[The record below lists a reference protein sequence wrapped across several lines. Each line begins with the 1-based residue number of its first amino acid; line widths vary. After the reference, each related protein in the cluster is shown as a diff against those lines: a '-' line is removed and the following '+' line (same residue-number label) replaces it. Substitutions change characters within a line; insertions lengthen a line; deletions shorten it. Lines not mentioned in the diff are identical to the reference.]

1 MRGEAE
7 MKELD
12 VRGLSCPMP
21 LMHTK
26 RALESSPSQ
35 IMVHADSGTAKANVS
50 ALLSDEGYDVST
62 EQDGEEYR
70 IKGVLT

>member
-1 MRGEAE
+1 

-26 RALESSPSQ
+26 KALEDAPNE
-35 IMVHADSGTAKANVS
+35 ILVHADSGTARANVS
-50 ALLSDEGYDVST
+50 ALLADEGFTVTIEESGD
-62 EQDGEEYR
+62 EYR
-70 IKGVLT
+70 IKGVRG

>member
-1 MRGEAE
+1 

-26 RALESSPSQ
+26 KAIEDDPAEIL
-35 IMVHADSGTAKANVS
+35 VHADSGTAKANVV
-50 ALLSDEGYDVST
+50 AFLQDAGYTVTVDQT
-62 EQDGEEYR
+62 GEEYR
-70 IKGVLT
+70 IKGVR

>member
-1 MRGEAE
+1 

-26 RALESSPSQ
+26 KALENDPAE
-35 IMVHADSGTAKANVS
+35 IVVHADSGTAKANVA
-50 ALLSDEGYDVST
+50 ALLADEGYTVTIEES
-62 EQDGEEYR
+62 GEEYR
-70 IKGVLT
+70 IKGLRA

>member
-1 MRGEAE
+1 

-26 RALESSPSQ
+26 KALEDAPNE
-35 IMVHADSGTAKANVS
+35 ILVHADSGTAKANVS
-50 ALLSDEGYDVST
+50 ALLADEGFTVTIEESGD
-62 EQDGEEYR
+62 EYR
-70 IKGVLT
+70 IKGVRG

>member
-1 MRGEAE
+1 

-26 RALESSPSQ
+26 KAIEDDPAEIL
-35 IMVHADSGTAKANVS
+35 VHADSGTAKANVV
-50 ALLSDEGYDVST
+50 AFLQDAGYSVSVDQT
-62 EQDGEEYR
+62 GEEYR
-70 IKGVLT
+70 IKGAR

>member
-1 MRGEAE
+1 

-26 RALESSPSQ
+26 KAIEDDPAEIL
-35 IMVHADSGTAKANVS
+35 VHADSGTAKANVV
-50 ALLSDEGYDVST
+50 AFLQDAGYTVTVDQT
-62 EQDGEEYR
+62 GEEYK
-70 IKGVLT
+70 IKGVR

>member
-1 MRGEAE
+1 

-26 RALESSPSQ
+26 KALESDPAK
-35 IMVHADSGTAKANVS
+35 IRVHADSGTAKANVV
-50 ALLSDEGYDVST
+50 ALLKDSGYEVEVEES
-62 EQDGEEYR
+62 GEEYR
-70 IKGVLT
+70 ITGSRG

>member
-1 MRGEAE
+1 

-26 RALESSPSQ
+26 KAIEDGPADIL
-35 IMVHADSGTAKANVS
+35 VHADSGTAKANVV
-50 ALLSDEGYDVST
+50 AFLQDFGYTVT
-62 EQDGEEYR
+62 VEQTGEEYR
-70 IKGVLT
+70 ITGVRG

>member
-1 MRGEAE
+1 

-26 RALESSPSQ
+26 KAIEGDPADIL
-35 IMVHADSGTAKANVS
+35 VHADSGTAKANVV
-50 ALLSDEGYDVST
+50 ALLQDAGYRVSV
-62 EQDGEEYR
+62 EESGAEYR
-70 IKGVLT
+70 IEGSRA

>member
-1 MRGEAE
+1 

-26 RALESSPSQ
+26 QALEDGTRELL
-35 IMVHADSGTAKANVS
+35 VLADSGTAKANVV
-50 ALLSDEGYDVST
+50 ALLSDVGFEVTVEDTGA
-62 EQDGEEYR
+62 EYR
-70 IKGVLT
+70 IHATRE

>member
-1 MRGEAE
+1 

-26 RALESSPSQ
+26 KAIEDDPAR
-35 IMVHADSGTAKANVS
+35 IIVRADSGTAKANVV
-50 ALLSDEGYDVST
+50 AFLQDAGYAVTVDESGD
-62 EQDGEEYR
+62 EYR
-70 IKGVLT
+70 LEGIR

>member
-1 MRGEAE
+1 

-26 RALESSPSQ
+26 KALEDDPAE
-35 IMVHADSGTAKANVS
+35 ILVHADSGTAKANVV
-50 ALLSDEGYDVST
+50 AFLQDAGYTVTVDESD
-62 EQDGEEYR
+62 EEYR
-70 IKGVLT
+70 IKGARG

>member
-1 MRGEAE
+1 

-26 RALESSPSQ
+26 KAIEDDAAEIL
-35 IMVHADSGTAKANVS
+35 VHADSGTAKANVV
-50 ALLSDEGYDVST
+50 AFLQDAGYSVSVDQT
-62 EQDGEEYR
+62 GEEYK
-70 IKGVLT
+70 IKGAR

>member
-1 MRGEAE
+1 

-26 RALESSPSQ
+26 KAIEEGPAEIL
-35 IMVHADSGTAKANVS
+35 VHADSGTAKANVV
-50 ALLSDEGYDVST
+50 AFLQDEGYAVTVD
-62 EQDGEEYR
+62 EDGTEYR
-70 IKGVLT
+70 IKGTRS

>member
-1 MRGEAE
+1 

-26 RALESSPSQ
+26 KALEDGPGE
-35 IMVHADSGTAKANVS
+35 ILVHADSGTAKANVS
-50 ALLSDEGYDVST
+50 ALLADEGYTVTID
-62 EQDGEEYR
+62 QDGEEYR
-70 IKGVLT
+70 IKGSRA

>member
-1 MRGEAE
+1 

-26 RALESSPSQ
+26 KALEDSPDQ
-35 IMVHADSGTAKANVS
+35 IVVHADSGTAKANVT
-50 ALLSDEGYDVST
+50 AFLADEGYDVSV
-62 EQDGEEYR
+62 EQTGEEYKITGKR
-70 IKGVLT
+70 A